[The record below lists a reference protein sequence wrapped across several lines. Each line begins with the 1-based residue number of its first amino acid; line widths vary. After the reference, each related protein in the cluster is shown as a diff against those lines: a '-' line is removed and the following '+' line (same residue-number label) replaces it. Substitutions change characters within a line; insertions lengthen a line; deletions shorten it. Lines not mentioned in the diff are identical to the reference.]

1 MKQTTETEFN
11 QATEQL
17 KGLSKEK
24 ESLNQEKIKEDRKL
38 KKIEDDIEK
47 EKQTISV
54 IDSKIHAMQD
64 EECEDETEL
73 KDGHLDEETETKMK
87 QDIEVKQKQ
96 IPCQIDLKKIK
107 G

>member
-1 MKQTTETEFN
+1 
-11 QATEQL
+11 
-17 KGLSKEK
+17 
-24 ESLNQEKIKEDRKL
+24 
-38 KKIEDDIEK
+38 
-47 EKQTISV
+47 
-54 IDSKIHAMQD
+54 MQD